1 MARLQ
6 LPWLCQSRGFNEKT
20 QRRRK
25 TRRTE
30 PGNVYSSIDSSKI
43 VPFFFFFFFSYF
55 FQLEKN
61 RLPLISL
68 WNTYRRVHV
77 PWFLGWETT
86 PMNGRWKRRSSCSL
100 RESAR
105 FRGCPSFWNTF
116 RASVCWI
123 FSSADYVNHRPSVTW
138 SVIRSNPFLPLVSG
152 QNPPAAG
159 WPGVWER
166 AASEGEFSFDR
177 SPSSSFP
184 LWTLILAEIDW
195 SFDVESFLLVKR
207 VISLLRIRVEY
218 YLLSLCLSFF
228 FNSGEWL
235 LSFFAFFLF
244 R

>member
-43 VPFFFFFFFSYF
+43 VHFFFFFFSYF

-105 FRGCPSFWNTF
+105 FRGCPSFWNTL

-123 FSSADYVNHRPSVTW
+123 FSSADYVKHRPSLTW

-177 SPSSSFP
+177 SSSSSFP
-184 LWTLILAEIDW
+184 LWTLIPAEIVWCWIVSSSETCD
-195 SFDVESFLLVKR
+195 FLA
-207 VISLLRIRVEY
+207 SNYSRILFIIFV
-218 YLLSLCLSFF
+218 S
-228 FNSGEWL
+228 
-235 LSFFAFFLF
+235 FFLF
-244 R
+244 